1 MTNIEIEE
9 KVINTIAK
17 SLGISVDKIT
27 LEKEFIKDLGADSL
41 DVVEIVISLE
51 EVFKVLVDEN
61 DAEEITDVRS
71 AVDYMTKLL
80 NK

>member
-9 KVINTIAK
+9 KVIKTVAK

-27 LEKEFIKDLGADSL
+27 LDKEFIKDLGADSL

-51 EVFKVLVDEN
+51 EAFKVLVDEN

-71 AVDYMTKLL
+71 AVDYITKLL

>member
-9 KVINTIAK
+9 KVIKTIAK

-27 LEKEFIKDLGADSL
+27 LDNEFIKDLGADSL

-51 EVFKVLVDEN
+51 EAFKVLVDEN

-71 AVDYMTKLL
+71 AVDYITKLL

>member
-27 LEKEFIKDLGADSL
+27 LEKEIQNG
-41 DVVEIVISLE
+41 
-51 EVFKVLVDEN
+51 KV
-61 DAEEITDVRS
+61 
-71 AVDYMTKLL
+71 
-80 NK
+80 

>member
-9 KVINTIAK
+9 KVIKTVAK

-51 EVFKVLVDEN
+51 EAFKVLVDEN

-71 AVDYMTKLL
+71 AVDYITNLL